1 MDSLSAKSQDALDY
15 EHRTARPGRSNPNNL
30 RDQIAV
36 DEGMRTWATPT
47 VNNSKNNAGP
57 SQMDRHGPAL
67 DVQVATSDAVGVL
80 NADWVEWL
88 MGIPQGWTDIDRK
101 AGYDTW
107 IAGDPGA
114 RRLHWVKEDGLPR
127 TVTNQ
132 KNRVSRLKMLGNGIV
147 PGTAAIAI
155 KELSARLLQE

>member
-1 MDSLSAKSQDALDY
+1 MSDVYIGNLTSSQQTPDKMHSVSLPNFV
-15 EHRTARPGRSNPNNL
+15 ARYP
-30 RDQIAV
+30 
-36 DEGMRTWATPT
+36 EGLWATPT

-67 DVQVATSDAVGVL
+67 DVQVAVSSTSGVL
-80 NADWVEWL
+80 SADWVEWL

-101 AGYDTW
+101 ADYDTW
-107 IAGDPGA
+107 IARVPGPGHI
-114 RRLHWVKEDGLPR
+114 HWVKEDGLPR

-147 PGTAAIAI
+147 PGTAALAI

>member
-1 MDSLSAKSQDALDY
+1 
-15 EHRTARPGRSNPNNL
+15 
-30 RDQIAV
+30 
-36 DEGMRTWATPT
+36 
-47 VNNSKNNAGP
+47 
-57 SQMDRHGPAL
+57 MDRHGPTL
-67 DVQVATSDAVGVL
+67 DVQVAVSSTSGVL
-80 NADWVEWL
+80 SADWVEWL

-101 AGYDTW
+101 AAYDTW

-147 PGTAAIAI
+147 PGTAALAI
-155 KELSARLLQE
+155 KELSARLL